1 VAVIAGRR
9 GANAM
14 DRSAWTREPVVG
26 SSAGRPA
33 EKRLAAGPTIDH
45 AIAQAVRG
53 WRRGQAATQGATGDV
68 LVRIAVERP
77 AEAQLSRLVVESQSR
92 LIARRSTAVPTC
104 LAAPER
110 REGMGA

>member
-1 VAVIAGRR
+1 MA
-9 GANAM
+9 
-14 DRSAWTREPVVG
+14 RSAWTGESVVG

-53 WRRGQAATQGATGDV
+53 RRLGQAATESTTGDV
-68 LVRIAVERP
+68 LVPITVERP
-77 AEAQLSRLVVESQSR
+77 AEARLSRLVVESQSH